1 MTSVRRALSSV
12 ARHTHTRSIAD
23 RQACPGEMQHDPL
36 KKLLT
41 TRDMDESNANDG
53 SWDVLES
60 PQDGSAEMERR
71 RLSIDGDIKLCLLD
85 KKH

>member
-1 MTSVRRALSSV
+1 
-12 ARHTHTRSIAD
+12 
-23 RQACPGEMQHDPL
+23 MQHDPL